1 MTAGGG
7 RAADLDALRVR
18 PRGSEVRRFGTGFV
32 AEHPQVGGGPS
43 PALRVIAVG
52 STAAVGVLAALVIS
66 GIIAYAAG
74 ASPYRADAIGRA
86 MPSAIVLGIL
96 FLLLL
101 WISVRPVR
109 GRSRLRRHWALAHF
123 ADANE
128 LIYEPGAATGYV
140 PGWGRRPGEVT
151 VLGAVRS
158 RAGVRPSRA
167 WADLELRD
175 RVSSAYTSVQ
185 RVGMIGIGLS
195 RPAPDL
201 VLRPRDET
209 TASLPEPRLVARN
222 AVIGDGDHAAVLFCA
237 PDDADAAREF
247 LTPSLRR
254 LIAEGWQIETSG
266 TAILLIR
273 RAAVVTIDPAEWSR
287 LLETADA
294 AVEALA
300 PSFRDDGNGPAASA
314 AQIIVTGDRS
324 TRRTPS
330 PDQRE
335 GAGGVSPR
343 ANSHPGS
350 RPAGGA
356 AASPMAVTGAG
367 GAVPAAPVDG
377 GRTLNLDAL
386 HARPHPGEVRAFW
399 AELQKEVPRVRDP
412 ENRGRRRL
420 ALFLTTCSSLLVL
433 GLGAGVID
441 ELRMT
446 GWSAPDQLF
455 GRAML
460 LLGSAGVLVFSA
472 WLLVRTNQRRTSPRT
487 HWTLSHFADDNAMEY
502 IPGPRSGILRAWRDR
517 AGHTAARI
525 MRMQTP
531 TGRVVEWADY
541 EVRRFSSGF
550 TYGHFGGW
558 IAIRLGRP
566 LPHIVLRATDR
577 GTRRF
582 SMGYV
587 PDAAQ
592 RLSLEGDFDEHFE
605 LYCPAGY
612 EQDALYLFT
621 PDVMSRA
628 IDGAG
633 GWDIEIVDDTLLLVS
648 PRDVVTTDAERWIE
662 VTRTADAFAA
672 KIDRWERWR
681 DDRVESTDVG
691 LTDGLG
697 IDAGDADVAPAGR
710 RLRTSWT
717 FFAWLSLIALGA
729 FLIGG
734 LVLGKLLS

>member
-1 MTAGGG
+1 M
-7 RAADLDALRVR
+7 DPDALRVR
-18 PRGSEVRRFGTGFV
+18 PRGSEVRRFWTGFV

-43 PALRVIAVG
+43 LALRVIAVG
-52 STAAVGVLAALVIS
+52 STAVVGVLAALVIS

-96 FLLLL
+96 FLFLL
-101 WISVRPVR
+101 WISVRLVR

-123 ADANE
+123 ADANG
-128 LIYEPGAATGYV
+128 LVYEPGAATGYV

-175 RVSSAYTSVQ
+175 RMSSAYTSVQ
-185 RVGMIGIGLS
+185 RVGMIGIGLA

-201 VLRPRDET
+201 VLRPIDEA

-247 LTPSLRR
+247 FTPGLRR
-254 LIAEGWQIETSG
+254 LIGEGWQIETSG

-294 AVEALA
+294 AVAALA
-300 PSFRDDGNGPAASA
+300 PSFRDDGSGAAPAAA
-314 AQIIVTGDRS
+314 GVIVTRDRPA
-324 TRRTPS
+324 RRGPS
-330 PDQRE
+330 HDGREIPDH
-335 GAGGVSPR
+335 ASPR
-343 ANSHPGS
+343 PTRSA
-350 RPAGGA
+350 PAA
-356 AASPMAVTGAG
+356 AASSMAVAGAP
-367 GAVPAAPVDG
+367 AVPQAEPAHG
-377 GRTLNLDAL
+377 ARTLNLDAL

-420 ALFLTTCSSLLVL
+420 ALILTTSCSLLVL

-441 ELRMT
+441 ELRTT
-446 GWSAPDQLF
+446 GWAAPDQLF

-460 LLGSAGVLVFSA
+460 LLGSAGVLVFSV

-487 HWTLSHFADDNAMEY
+487 HWTLTRFADDNAMEY
-502 IPGPRSGILRAWRDR
+502 IPGPRSGTLRAWRDR

-525 MRMQTP
+525 MRMQTR
-531 TGRVVEWADY
+531 TGRGVEWADY
-541 EVRRFSSGF
+541 EVRRFSIGF

-582 SMGYV
+582 SMGYI

-633 GWDIEIVDDTLLLVS
+633 GWDIEIVDDTLLLVN
-648 PRDVVTTDAERWIE
+648 PRDVVTTDPERWIE

-681 DDRVESTDVG
+681 DDRVESTDAA
-691 LTDGLG
+691 LTDGLS
-697 IDAGDADVAPAGR
+697 IDAGDVDVAPAGR

-717 FFAWLSLIALGA
+717 FFAWLSLIALAA